1 MNFLLYSV
9 VYYSSLLLT
18 PFIVYSVFF
27 RKTERSRYSNKDWL
41 YPIKYFIAKK
51 QVKIYQDK
59 YKIHHK
65 DLGNKFETEFDIPTV
80 KNTNSHSFHG
90 TDQRG
95 NSLLLRLSVGP
106 AEIAELSLYLQL
118 ADGNSYVLPGVNS
131 VLQTNLTK
139 KQWAIGGAKIEL
151 LEEFRKLRIIF
162 NGLLRNISYT
172 TQERIEH
179 VQFNFIFTAIA
190 SPCYIPQD
198 IDETLLA
205 NALATKAWKDGSW
218 VNNLMNYGFAY
229 TSDNKRLP
237 IKNVD
242 IKLEHLGKNK
252 IIPELITTHI
262 TVKKRV
268 YKCVLHLDTS
278 KISIFKN
285 RSKYGYE
292 CYNVPSECDVN
303 MNQGKA
309 LVEFWYQYEGED
321 IFIPEKKLFPK
332 IIENPPSFLLSE
344 LGSEKSQILEIT
356 GGKGNSLAL
365 LTSLNS
371 GDFIVPNGFI
381 ITTNAYKLQIESNPL
396 LSCSISV
403 LNDICCGIYGGQ
415 LEDACQ
421 NTVNYFKNSTIS
433 SKIVD
438 VIKEELKKITED
450 EHVTSW
456 AVRSSAIGEDS
467 EELSAAGQNE
477 TVLGCQTEEQI
488 IKAILACWASL
499 YTYQSVQY
507 RWQHG
512 LPIMTEMAVVVQKM
526 IPADC
531 AGVLFTCNP
540 STSNPSQMVI
550 TSNFGLGETVV
561 SGSSDPDTFFLSRSW
576 DNKLSV
582 LEKKVGAKN
591 SILAMTSNGSTEMYT
606 EENNN
611 ESLSLT
617 DQQLLELG
625 KVGVL
630 LEGAFGSPRDIEWAY
645 YKDKL
650 YLLQSRP
657 ITTLNTWTDFE
668 LDHEMDTPLVSEKT
682 VSTVGN
688 TKEVIPRAATVLSQT
703 SCLLCI
709 NKAMQLYSQKNT
721 DPISQMGVLTF
732 QHNIMVDVA
741 LSLHRNVSKEI
752 QMSSKIL
759 DLAVFG
765 HSVLDE
771 KMNEMFVNK
780 LGVTSALDAIME
792 FFRIFNSARKMK
804 ETLAEAK
811 QLVNNLNLD
820 YKENEPPSSI
830 FRRIDDALEDVSRVS
845 ICHCKTT
852 SVSVL
857 YQVIVM
863 NILLGREKE
872 LTVEHSTDFAL
883 ILSSCEDVVSA
894 EVPKRLEE
902 MVETIKN
909 QSHSNEFCELK
920 PEQGLDWL
928 ENNCPEAKKLFDIF
942 LQEHGHRSA
951 GEFEVNEES
960 WAENPSKVISMIQAN
975 IKHERN
981 TKKERILP
989 LDVIKNLAS
998 PKSEITR
1005 KLLLIPIKKMRVAV
1019 GIREQTKSEMVRAFD
1034 KIRQAYRHLSQEM
1047 VSHGLLPSKDLI
1059 YHLTHKEIGQIIH
1072 SRNPVLINKAM
1083 KRRKLYQ
1090 KWDKLKFPEIMFGIP
1105 CPEDVVSTLQINS
1118 SEETCKGTP
1127 VCTGVVQARAC
1138 VINGLDEIHQLQ
1150 TGDIL
1155 ITYSTDIGWSPYFP
1169 MLSGIVTE
1177 LGGLISHGAVV
1188 AREYGLPCIVGVKNV
1203 TKYFETG
1210 DMVLLNAKTGELGR
1224 IQM

>member
-1 MNFLLYSV
+1 
-9 VYYSSLLLT
+9 
-18 PFIVYSVFF
+18 
-27 RKTERSRYSNKDWL
+27 
-41 YPIKYFIAKK
+41 
-51 QVKIYQDK
+51 
-59 YKIHHK
+59 
-65 DLGNKFETEFDIPTV
+65 
-80 KNTNSHSFHG
+80 
-90 TDQRG
+90 
-95 NSLLLRLSVGP
+95 
-106 AEIAELSLYLQL
+106 
-118 ADGNSYVLPGVNS
+118 
-131 VLQTNLTK
+131 
-139 KQWAIGGAKIEL
+139 
-151 LEEFRKLRIIF
+151 
-162 NGLLRNISYT
+162 
-172 TQERIEH
+172 
-179 VQFNFIFTAIA
+179 
-190 SPCYIPQD
+190 
-198 IDETLLA
+198 
-205 NALATKAWKDGSW
+205 
-218 VNNLMNYGFAY
+218 
-229 TSDNKRLP
+229 
-237 IKNVD
+237 
-242 IKLEHLGKNK
+242 
-252 IIPELITTHI
+252 
-262 TVKKRV
+262 
-268 YKCVLHLDTS
+268 
-278 KISIFKN
+278 
-285 RSKYGYE
+285 
-292 CYNVPSECDVN
+292 
-303 MNQGKA
+303 
-309 LVEFWYQYEGED
+309 
-321 IFIPEKKLFPK
+321 
-332 IIENPPSFLLSE
+332 
-344 LGSEKSQILEIT
+344 
-356 GGKGNSLAL
+356 
-365 LTSLNS
+365 
-371 GDFIVPNGFI
+371 
-381 ITTNAYKLQIESNPL
+381 
-396 LSCSISV
+396 
-403 LNDICCGIYGGQ
+403 
-415 LEDACQ
+415 
-421 NTVNYFKNSTIS
+421 
-433 SKIVD
+433 
-438 VIKEELKKITED
+438 
-450 EHVTSW
+450 
-456 AVRSSAIGEDS
+456 
-467 EELSAAGQNE
+467 
-477 TVLGCQTEEQI
+477 
-488 IKAILACWASL
+488 
-499 YTYQSVQY
+499 
-507 RWQHG
+507 
-512 LPIMTEMAVVVQKM
+512 
-526 IPADC
+526 
-531 AGVLFTCNP
+531 
-540 STSNPSQMVI
+540 
-550 TSNFGLGETVV
+550 
-561 SGSSDPDTFFLSRSW
+561 
-576 DNKLSV
+576 
-582 LEKKVGAKN
+582 
-591 SILAMTSNGSTEMYT
+591 MTSNGSTEMYT

-630 LEGAFGSPRDIEWAY
+630 LEDAFGSPRDIEWAY

-863 NILLGREKE
+863 NILLGREKVLE
-872 LTVEHSTDFAL
+872 FLECLMFADDLKMYKQVQTVRD
-883 ILSSCEDVVSA
+883 CV
-894 EVPKRLEE
+894 
-902 MVETIKN
+902 M
-909 QSHSNEFCELK
+909 
-920 PEQGLDWL
+920 
-928 ENNCPEAKKLFDIF
+928 
-942 LQEHGHRSA
+942 LQKDLNK
-951 GEFEVNEES
+951 FEVNEES

-989 LDVIKNLAS
+989 VDVIKNLAS